1 MKPIHYLWSSLILVA
16 TCGVSPVKSQIT
28 ATPDG
33 TGTVIIINNN
43 QFDISGGKQAGS
55 NLFHSFDQF
64 GLSQGQT
71 ANFQSNPSISNILG
85 RVVGG
90 NASVINGL
98 IQVSGANSN
107 LYLVNPAG
115 IIFGPNASLNVPG
128 SFTATTAT
136 GIQVGD
142 YWFKAIGSN
151 NYADLIGTPNAFAF
165 TDSHPGAI
173 INAGNLAVPQ
183 GNNITLLG
191 GTVINTG
198 TLKAPGGNITIAAV
212 KGEQLVRITP
222 QGSLLSL
229 DLPVA
234 VKTSLN
240 ADRQGFIP
248 LSLPQL
254 LTGGNLTH
262 ATGVEVT
269 GDGRVRLTHSETEI
283 PQQAGTVIASGILDA
298 SGTTGGNVQVLG
310 DRVGVISG
318 KIDVSGINGGGVAL
332 IGGDYQGKGTIPN
345 ATRTYISQ
353 DSIINADALVNGDGG
368 KVITWANNTTRFD
381 GNITARGGTESG
393 NGGLVEVSG
402 KKNLSFRGNVDV
414 SAVNGQS
421 GSIFLDPENIIIGNS
436 SNATISETTLEN
448 TTGNITLEASDNITI
463 EDLASNILEFKAP
476 LTTSITFTAG
486 GNFAMNPNDTIFAP
500 GKVVTITAKN
510 IVAGNI
516 NTADKALPLSET
528 TQKPDDF
535 VTGGEINLTAT
546 NGDINAGRL
555 SATNNINLNAQQ
567 NQLIIFGSQGNV
579 FIAADRGDIIAKG
592 IEIIFV
598 VDFNPNKPP
607 LAANVSNSGLT
618 VNATGLFRVTDVISR
633 NIENSKTGQAQGS
646 IILFDGVP
654 QSVNDQLIEA
664 DADSFTRV
672 GLNAFQMPKLSITH
686 GGQQVQLS
694 DTLLIQ
700 GGGGSFGFVSGT
712 GNNQVMIPTGISGTT
727 GAISSF
733 VRFIDPPN
741 QGGGMVMFTTNTS
754 LASGGVPGTRN
765 PNPNPNPNNNPNVS
779 NAQQLQGTSTV
790 CDPNDTENNA
800 TISQKPVEEPNQPT
814 TDKKVGESTEGSG
827 RCQIPTTPPRSPLQI
842 EGY

>member
-1 MKPIHYLWSSLILVA
+1 MA

-142 YWFKAIGSN
+142 YWFKAMGSN

-165 TDSHPGAI
+165 TDSHAGAI

-198 TLKAPGGNITIAAV
+198 TLKAPEGNITIAAV
-212 KGEQLVRITP
+212 KGEQLIRVTP

-240 ADRQGFIP
+240 ADRQSFTP

-269 GDGRVRLTHSETEI
+269 GDGRVRLTHSQTEI

-298 SGTTGGNVQVLG
+298 SGTTGGEVQVLG
-310 DRVGVISG
+310 DKVGVISG

-345 ATRTYISQ
+345 ATQTYISQ
-353 DSIINADALVNGDGG
+353 DSIIDADALMNGDGG
-368 KVITWANNTTRFD
+368 KVIAWANNTTRFD

-393 NGGLVEVSG
+393 NGGFVEVSG

-414 SAVNGQS
+414 GAVNGQS
-421 GSIFLDPENIIIGNS
+421 GSIFLDPENIIISNS
-436 SNATISETTLEN
+436 SNATISEETLEN
-448 TTGNITLEASDNITI
+448 MKGDITLEASNNITV
-463 EDLASNILEFKAP
+463 EDLANNILEFKDTS
-476 LTTSITFTAG
+476 TTSITFTAG
-486 GNFAMNPNDTIFAP
+486 GNFVMNPNDTIFAP

-516 NTADKALPLSET
+516 NTADKNIPLSGT
-528 TQKPDDF
+528 TFTDF
-535 VTGGEINLTAT
+535 MTGGEINLTAT

-567 NQLIIFGSQGNV
+567 NQLIITGSQGNV
-579 FIAADRGDIIAKG
+579 FIDLDRGDIIAKG

-598 VDFNPNKPP
+598 GENVNDFGFTADASGVFRVTEVITRKFTNTDNLGSILLIDGLKGGSITPNNPFPQRP
-607 LAANVSNSGLT
+607 ILSISHGGLT
-618 VNATGLFRVTDVISR
+618 VQLGSGLVI
-633 NIENSKTGQAQGS
+633 NGGNS
-646 IILFDGVP
+646 
-654 QSVNDQLIEA
+654 
-664 DADSFTRV
+664 
-672 GLNAFQMPKLSITH
+672 
-686 GGQQVQLS
+686 
-694 DTLLIQ
+694 
-700 GGGGSFGFVSGT
+700 SFGFIAGSEV
-712 GNNQVMIPTGISGTT
+712 IPQGISGT
-727 GAISSF
+727 GGDIKSF
-733 VRFIDPPN
+733 TRTDPRG
-741 QGGGMVMFTTNTS
+741 QTGGMVMFTTNTS
-754 LASGGVPGTRN
+754 LASGGDPGNTNRDSNSNNTN
-765 PNPNPNPNNNPNVS
+765 PNS
-779 NAQQLQGTSTV
+779 NTQQLQGTSTV
-790 CDPNDTENNA
+790 CDTNDTENNA

-827 RCQIPTTPPRSPLQI
+827 RCQVPTTPPRSLLQI

>member
-43 QFDISGGKQAGS
+43 QFDISGGKQAGN
-55 NLFHSFDQF
+55 NLFHNFDQF
-64 GLSQGQT
+64 GLSQEQT
-71 ANFQSNPSISNILG
+71 ANFQSNPNISNILG

-115 IIFGPNASLNVPG
+115 IFFGPNASLNVPG

-142 YWFKAIGSN
+142 YWFKAMGSN

-165 TDSHPGAI
+165 TDSHPGTI

-198 TLKAPGGNITIAAV
+198 TLKAPEGNITIAAV
-212 KGEQLVRITP
+212 KGEQLIRVTP

-240 ADRQGFIP
+240 ADRQSFTP

-269 GDGRVRLTHSETEI
+269 GDGRVRLTHSQTEI

-298 SGTTGGNVQVLG
+298 SGTTGGEVQVLG
-310 DRVGVISG
+310 DKVGVISG

-345 ATRTYISQ
+345 ATQTYISQ
-353 DSIINADALVNGDGG
+353 DSIIDADALMNGDGG
-368 KVITWANNTTRFD
+368 KVIAWANNTTRFD

-393 NGGLVEVSG
+393 NGGFVEVSG

-414 SAVNGQS
+414 GAVNGQS

-436 SNATISETTLEN
+436 DHATILETTLEN
-448 TTGNITLEASDNITI
+448 TEGNITLEASNNITI
-463 EDLASNILEFKAP
+463 EDLASNILAFKAP

-486 GNFAMNPNDTIFAP
+486 GNFSMNPNDTLLAP
-500 GKVVTITAKN
+500 GKIVTITAKN

-516 NTADKALPLSET
+516 NTADKNSPRPKIST
-528 TQKPDDF
+528 TPDDF
-535 VTGGEINLTAT
+535 VPNGEINLTAT
-546 NGDINAGRL
+546 NGHINAGIL
-555 SATNNINLNAQQ
+555 SATKKITLTGNNIT
-567 NQLIIFGSQGNV
+567 
-579 FIAADRGDIIAKG
+579 AKG

-598 VDFNPNKPP
+598 GFDPKPNPP
-607 LAANVSNSGLT
+607 LADDLSSDTGLT
-618 VNATGLFRVTDVISR
+618 VNATGTFQVTDIISR
-633 NIENSKTGQAQGS
+633 NITGAKNNKPEVQGS

-654 QSVNDQLIEA
+654 KMFMDRDVEVETDPGNKNT
-664 DADSFTRV
+664 FTRV
-672 GLNAFQMPKLSITH
+672 GSTLIQVPKLNIQSVNVKPIELVILDSSNMPQLVYWNVIPSIT
-686 GGQQVQLS
+686 GG
-694 DTLLIQ
+694 
-700 GGGGSFGFVSGT
+700 
-712 GNNQVMIPTGISGTT
+712 
-727 GAISSF
+727 ISSF
-733 VRFIDPPN
+733 YRIPN
-741 QGGGMVMFTTNTS
+741 PTNDTGMVMFNANVS
-754 LASGGVPGTRN
+754 LANGA
-765 PNPNPNPNNNPNVS
+765 NVS
-779 NAQQLQGTSTV
+779 NPNGSILSTQQLQGTNTI
-790 CDPNDTENNA
+790 CNPNDTSKNRV
-800 TISQKPVEEPNQPT
+800 IS
-814 TDKKVGESTEGSG
+814 KKVGESEQPEQTVEESTQGLG
-827 RCQIPTTPPRSPLQI
+827 ICQVPTTRSSSLLQI